1 MFLKSSPH
9 FFVMTMTVGLFVGG
23 QWDSQV
29 AIAGKSS
36 SLMDISTDGKLL
48 VCTNRDNGT
57 ASVVDLQSH
66 RKLHE
71 IPLGAKPE
79 GVTFLGD
86 SHTVAAAVYAEDTI
100 IFFDADSGNKLGA
113 TEVFDEPYGIVS
125 DSRGS
130 KVFVTLDYPG

>member
-1 MFLKSSPH
+1 
-9 FFVMTMTVGLFVGG
+9 MTVGLFVGG

-100 IFFDADSGNKLGA
+100 IFLMLTPATSLERPKCSTNRMESSAIPGAAKYSSHWIIRVKL
-113 TEVFDEPYGIVS
+113 
-125 DSRGS
+125 SRLTS
-130 KVFVTLDYPG
+130 TAER